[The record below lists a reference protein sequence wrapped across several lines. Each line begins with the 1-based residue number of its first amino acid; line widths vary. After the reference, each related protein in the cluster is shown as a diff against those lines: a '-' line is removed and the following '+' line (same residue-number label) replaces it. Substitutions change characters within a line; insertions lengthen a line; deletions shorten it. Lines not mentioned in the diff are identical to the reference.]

1 MTSVSITGLVRRFG
15 EAVAVNGIDLTI
27 RQGEFLTILG
37 PSGCGKTTTLRMI
50 AGLDRSDGG
59 RIVLGDR
66 VVDDPVSGIYVASER
81 RSIGMVFQ
89 SYAIWPHMTAFEN
102 VAYPLLI
109 RRRPRAE
116 IRQRVMQSL
125 RLVNLENYADR
136 PAPALSGGQQQRVA
150 IARAIVFEPTLLLMD
165 EPLSNLDARLREVMR
180 LELRALQ
187 QRLGI
192 TTVYVTHDQDE
203 AMSLSDR
210 IVVMEGGNVLQQAPP
225 EAMYRRPATRA
236 VARFLGAPNL
246 FEVTIEDTGTDA
258 EGQPYVDVERDGVR
272 IRAHAAAGLR
282 SGQTATLVIRPETIR
297 LSRPSSNPGSPSW
310 AGTITQDS
318 FRGARRTY
326 LVSHNADTLNVDADG
341 NSAFRTGDQVAITL
355 DMSNLWV
362 VRHEH
367 NHGGRM

>member
-136 PAPALSGGQQQRVA
+136 PAPALSGGQQQLVA
-150 IARAIVFEPTLLLMD
+150 IARAVIASPKLILADEPTG
-165 EPLSNLDARLREVMR
+165 NLHSAQGEEIMQLFAKLNKE
-180 LELRALQ
+180 
-187 QRLGI
+187 G
-192 TTVYVTHDQDE
+192 TTIIQVTHSE
-203 AMSLSDR
+203 KCAAYGHR
-210 IVVMEGGNVLQQAPP
+210 
-225 EAMYRRPATRA
+225 
-236 VARFLGAPNL
+236 
-246 FEVTIEDTGTDA
+246 TIQLEDGW
-258 EGQPYVDVERDGVR
+258 
-272 IRAHAAAGLR
+272 IAG
-282 SGQTATLVIRPETIR
+282 
-297 LSRPSSNPGSPSW
+297 
-310 AGTITQDS
+310 
-318 FRGARRTY
+318 
-326 LVSHNADTLNVDADG
+326 
-341 NSAFRTGDQVAITL
+341 
-355 DMSNLWV
+355 
-362 VRHEH
+362 
-367 NHGGRM
+367 

>member
-1 MTSVSITGLVRRFG
+1 
-15 EAVAVNGIDLTI
+15 
-27 RQGEFLTILG
+27 
-37 PSGCGKTTTLRMI
+37 
-50 AGLDRSDGG
+50 
-59 RIVLGDR
+59 
-66 VVDDPVSGIYVASER
+66 
-81 RSIGMVFQ
+81 
-89 SYAIWPHMTAFEN
+89 
-102 VAYPLLI
+102 
-109 RRRPRAE
+109 
-116 IRQRVMQSL
+116 
-125 RLVNLENYADR
+125 
-136 PAPALSGGQQQRVA
+136 
-150 IARAIVFEPTLLLMD
+150 
-165 EPLSNLDARLREVMR
+165 
-180 LELRALQ
+180 
-187 QRLGI
+187 
-192 TTVYVTHDQDE
+192 
-203 AMSLSDR
+203 
-210 IVVMEGGNVLQQAPP
+210 
-225 EAMYRRPATRA
+225 MYRRPATRA

-246 FEVTIEDTGTDA
+246 FDVTIESAETDA
-258 EGQPYVDVERDGVR
+258 AGQLYVDVERDGVR